1 MNDFSE
7 IENELKKLRPIEPSA
22 ELFIRIEADLRTPSG
37 EEKIV
42 RPGRFQINWLAL
54 GGGLAA
60 AAVLLLFVQVMRHRA
75 PQQPPKIATTSP
87 TQQAHRHGQVMS
99 PETRSTITTPQ
110 FVPAGA
116 TQVVYRTQDE
126 GLLFPSGS
134 DQPVRRMRARVRE
147 TLQWQNPN
155 TGASLRVSYPAE
167 EVTLLPV
174 YGQ

>member
-1 MNDFSE
+1 MNDYSE

-22 ELFIRIEADLRTPSG
+22 ELSARIETGLLAPAA
-37 EEKIV
+37 EEKIIT
-42 RPGRFQINWLAL
+42 PARFQISWLSL
-54 GGGLAA
+54 GAGLAA
-60 AAVLLLFVQVMRHRA
+60 AAVLLLFVQVMRDRA
-75 PQQPPKIATTSP
+75 QQPKKVATSSP
-87 TQQAHRHGQVMS
+87 TERVARPSESVPS
-99 PETRSTITTPQ
+99 RTRSTIPQ

-116 TQVVYRTQDE
+116 TQVVYRTEDE

-134 DQPVRRMRARVRE
+134 DQPVRRMRERVRE